1 MLSRNIKKAPQQTK
15 ITAINTL
22 VRPRVEYNAA
32 IWDPYTQENIDKIE
46 RVQRRA
52 ARYVYNDYGNDSSVA
67 DMLNRLNWKPLQERR
82 LNIRLCLFYKIVN
95 RLVVVPTENYLVP
108 QLRPSRHYNS
118 MAYTIFSPRHYYY
131 KYSFPEPTTGH
142 DSESFQDTDTCLDVR
157 MILSCTFCTVCTVLD
172 FHVNIL

>member
-22 VRPRVEYNAA
+22 VWPRVEYSAA

-52 ARYVYNDYGNDSSVA
+52 ARYVYNDYRNDS
-67 DMLNRLNWKPLQERR
+67 LNRLNWKPLQERR

-95 RLVVVPTENYLVP
+95 RLVVVSTENYLVP
-108 QLRPSRHYNS
+108 QLRPSLHYNS
-118 MAYTIFSPRHYYY
+118 MAYTIFNPRHDYY
-131 KYSFPEPTTGH
+131 KYSFFPRTIVIAWNQLP
-142 DSESFQDTDTCLDVR
+142 V
-157 MILSCTFCTVCTVLD
+157 MTVKASTLKA
-172 FHVNIL
+172 FKTQIHA